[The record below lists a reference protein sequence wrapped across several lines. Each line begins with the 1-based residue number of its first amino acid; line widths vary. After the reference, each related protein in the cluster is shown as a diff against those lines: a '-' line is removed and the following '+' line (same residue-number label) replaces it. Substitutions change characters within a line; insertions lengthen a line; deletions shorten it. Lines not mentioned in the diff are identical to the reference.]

1 MSAICPVYPKQQTFQ
16 DPVGT
21 SYLGHEPT
29 SAFLMFANPAVT
41 IALSLVEHSC
51 WSGAYHPPAFIAAQ
65 CAGTLVAHGEAKILH
80 D

>member
-41 IALSLVEHSC
+41 TALSLSNTLAGVAPTTRRPS
-51 WSGAYHPPAFIAAQ
+51 SQRNAQ
-65 CAGTLVAHGEAKILH
+65 ER
-80 D
+80 